1 MSEVDQITPVAD
13 RAPDFKRMLLALKQK
28 YAESAEQISELKATM
43 SRAQKNSGYLEEE
56 NVSLQEQLLTLKN
69 LLLQT
74 KEGASQS
81 KEEHSQLLEKL
92 RATED
97 KCTTLEKENA
107 RITSLSQEKVQLQ
120 RNLDD
125 NKRHTEQLERVIQFL
140 REKAEGAHLETRQLR
155 NDFFT
160 SQETVT
166 AQNQQVELL
175 KSEAITKEL
184 ECRAKLEIVSRV
196 ETEKQQLIQDKRVLE
211 NEIISLKAT
220 HHEQEM
226 RIKIAQ
232 QHLAKKVK
240 ETTQM
245 SEKLEEQKI
254 QLIELQNAMVHIK
267 AKNEELSQN
276 MEQHLLQDRRMQ
288 EQVKEAAKSAEAQ
301 VSKWEEKYFVLC
313 EKWQETESRNKDLRS
328 FEEKYHQ
335 LQNSINNL
343 STLTSSSFGQH
354 KPSPAVVEQVSRYAH
369 QDLFDLK
376 AMNSTKQNLFD

>member
-1 MSEVDQITPVAD
+1 MSEVDQLTPVVD
-13 RAPDFKRMLLALKQK
+13 TTPDFKRMLLALKQK

-43 SRAQKNSGYLEEE
+43 SRVQKNGGYLEEE
-56 NVSLQEQLLTLKN
+56 NASLQEQLLTLKN

-74 KEGASQS
+74 KEGASQG
-81 KEEHSQLLEKL
+81 KEEHDLLLEKL
-92 RATED
+92 RTTED
-97 KCTTLEKENA
+97 KCARLEKENA
-107 RITSLSQEKVQLQ
+107 KFTSLTQEKLQLH
-120 RNLDD
+120 RVLDD

-160 SQETVT
+160 SQETIAT
-166 AQNQQVELL
+166 LNQQVDLL

-184 ECRAKLEIVSRV
+184 EFRAKLETVSRV
-196 ETEKQQLIQDKRVLE
+196 EIEKQQLVQDKRVLE
-211 NEIISLKAT
+211 NEIATLKAT

-254 QLIELQNAMVHIK
+254 QLIELQNSMVHTK
-267 AKNEELSQN
+267 TKNEELSQN
-276 MEQHLLQDRRMQ
+276 MEQQLLQDRRMQ
-288 EQVKEAAKSAEAQ
+288 EQVKESAKSAEAQ
-301 VSKWEEKYFVLC
+301 VSKWEEKYFALC

-328 FEEKYHQ
+328 FEEKYLQ

-343 STLTSSSFGQH
+343 STLTSSLFGQP
-354 KPSPAVVEQVSRYAH
+354 KPSPFAVEQVSRSAH

-376 AMNSTKQNLFD
+376 AMKPIQQNLFD